1 MIFFYNIVLS
11 QDRSINHT
19 FTNMS
24 SIPAYPAYRVKLSPA
39 DDAHIEI
46 HVGGRF
52 GTEVKMLTTESE
64 RNTLREMVKD
74 HVGKTVGKV
83 GALDGEQYE
92 IMSTFPNISDLYTFV
107 RCLESKSVPFDTY
120 YTEKYRKKA
129 NLTTSTTTYQC
140 SPAMATCDGLYP
152 PPLM

>member
-11 QDRSINHT
+11 QDRSINNT

-24 SIPAYPAYRVKLSPA
+24 SIPAYPAYRVKLSPT

-46 HVGGRF
+46 HGGRF
-52 GTEVKMLTTESE
+52 GTEVKMITTESE
-64 RNTLREMVKD
+64 GNTLREMVKD
-74 HVGKTVGKV
+74 HIGKTVGKV

-92 IMSTFPNISDLYTFV
+92 IMSTFPNISDLHAFV
-107 RCLESKSVPFDTY
+107 NGMKSKSVSFDTY

-129 NLTTSTTTYQC
+129 NPSTSTTTYQC

-152 PPLM
+152 PPPM